1 MDVEWILGAD
11 PVPPM
16 GDDLRS
22 HVAALGWTDDD
33 DLRELT
39 LQMLIDASD
48 QVFGVSAQEAGVFES
63 PAGSGISLV
72 QTGPSSWT
80 ILAGRR

>member
-1 MDVEWILGAD
+1 VDVEWILGAD

-16 GDDLRS
+16 GDYLRS

-33 DLRELT
+33 HLRELA

-72 QTGPSSWT
+72 QTGPSSWR